1 MKKEMLEKVL
11 NARKNLIVE
20 GDIASGKTT
29 NVLFPVVDN
38 AIENK
43 ESLFILDSREEY
55 INRYFEKLKANNY
68 NTIILNLRDMD
79 KSDGWNPL
87 EYPYN
92 LYKNGQKDKAQEY
105 LEKIGKIMFYEN
117 STQDPFWALTASD
130 FFTGVALALF
140 GDGEEDEVNL
150 NSINNMFNGMNKKF
164 GVSDYITEYFKTK
177 EPSSKSYIFSSPTF
191 LAPKDTKG
199 SILSVARQKL
209 RLYVSREKLSQI
221 MNQTT
226 FSFEEIV
233 SRPTAIFVIARDEN
247 RSLNAI
253 VAMFIEQLYAILVDL
268 KTKNKFNFIL
278 DNFDVIEKCN
288 DLVDILGSCVAR
300 NVKTYIATRSVSEL
314 VNIYGSYMPKL
325 CDLVSIENSKV
336 KLIINQVEE
345 TFDRDFET
353 VDSVAGSVEYPKLN
367 NVKVKLFDLEKF
379 VKDVKMQQLNGTDFS
394 EFKLEDPFRKDDLLK
409 RIDQKIEQLE
419 LKEKLDKM
427 KNDKKIEIA
436 KILEMEYNELTLEE
450 TISQKVEDPFWVEV
464 IIKYFKEDAKVSDEV
479 AKILFKDLSKYDD
492 ILNEFTKYLSQ
503 KTYDLENAIEI
514 NGYTAKKIHELNP
527 ALKPTGVYS
536 FLGLLRTNPE
546 RAEEIIKSGFKNKDS
561 VYPTNN
567 F

>member
-11 NARKNLIVE
+11 NAHKNLIVE

-140 GDGEEDEVNL
+140 EDGEEDEANL
-150 NSINNMFNGMNKKF
+150 NSINNMFNGIDKKF
-164 GVSDYITEYFKTK
+164 GASDYITEYFKTK
-177 EPSSKSYIFSSPTF
+177 KTSSKPYIFASTTF
-191 LAPKDTKG
+191 LAPRDTKG

-221 MNQTT
+221 MNKTT
-226 FSFEEIV
+226 FNFDDV
-233 SRPTAIFVIARDEN
+233 ANKPTAIFVIARDEN
-247 RSLNAI
+247 KSLNAI
-253 VAMFIEQLYAILVDL
+253 AAMFIEQLYAVLVDL
-268 KTKNKFNFIL
+268 KSKNKFNFVL
-278 DNFDVIEKCN
+278 DNFDIIEKCN
-288 DLVDILGSCVAR
+288 DLVDILSSCLAR
-300 NVKTYIATRSVSEL
+300 NIKTYIATRSVSEL
-314 VNIYGSYMPKL
+314 ANIYGSYMPKL
-325 CDLVSIENSKV
+325 CDLVSIENAKV
-336 KLIINQVEE
+336 KLVINQVEE

-353 VDSVAGSVEYPKLN
+353 VDNVEGNVEYPKLN
-367 NVKVKLFDLEKF
+367 DVKVKLFDLEKL
-379 VKDVKMQQLNGTDFS
+379 VKDVKMQQLNGTALSKFNLG
-394 EFKLEDPFRKDDLLK
+394 EPFKADDLIK
-409 RIDQKIEQLE
+409 SIEQKIEQLE
-419 LKEKLDKM
+419 LEEKLDKM
-427 KNDKKIEIA
+427 KNDNDNEKSE
-436 KILEMEYNELTLEE
+436 LE
-450 TISQKVEDPFWVEV
+450 Q
-464 IIKYFKEDAKVSDEV
+464 FKSD
-479 AKILFKDLSKYDD
+479 
-492 ILNEFTKYLSQ
+492 N
-503 KTYDLENAIEI
+503 I
-514 NGYTAKKIHELNP
+514 NN
-527 ALKPTGVYS
+527 
-536 FLGLLRTNPE
+536 
-546 RAEEIIKSGFKNKDS
+546 
-561 VYPTNN
+561 
-567 F
+567 